1 MTTFVQLHLL
11 TAYPPANLNRDDTGR
26 PKTARFGNVDRLRV
40 SSQALK
46 RSWRTSPAFKAALE
60 GHLGERTQRLG
71 EEIEGHL
78 LKNGVAEAAA
88 RKAAREV
95 ADVFGKIKGE
105 GDKYP
110 TRIEQLVFVSAGE
123 RADALA
129 LAERI
134 AGGESIDL
142 TKTPLLRPVDGAV
155 DIGMFG
161 RMLADDPDFNREA
174 AVQVAHAV
182 TTHRAVVEDDYY
194 TAIDDLKTPAE
205 DAGAGFVGEAGFGA
219 GTFYLYLCIDRD
231 LLTRNLGGDADLA
244 KRGLAALIQAA
255 ATVGPKGK
263 QASFASRA
271 LASYGLVEVSDG
283 APHTLASA
291 FLKPVGGEDVLAGS
305 IAAFEATRNGFR
317 TAYDLPESR
326 RDREPEGWR
335 DTDGPWPV
343 FNVLTG
349 EGSLKRLI
357 AYATR

>member
-26 PKTARFGNVDRLRV
+26 PKTARLGNVDRLRV

-46 RSWRTSPAFKAALE
+46 RAWRTSPAFKAALE

-78 LKNGVAEAAA
+78 LKRGVAEAAA
-88 RKAAREV
+88 RKAARDV
-95 ADVFGKIKGE
+95 ADVFGKVKGE

-110 TRIEQLVFVSAGE
+110 TRIEQLVFVSAEE

-134 AGGESIDL
+134 AAGESIDL
-142 TKTPLLRPVDGAV
+142 SKTPLLRSVDGAV

-231 LLTRNLGGDADLA
+231 LLTRNLGGDAELA
-244 KRGLAALIQAA
+244 RRGLAALIHAA
-255 ATVGPKGK
+255 TTVGPKGK

-271 LASYGLVEVSDG
+271 LASYGLVEVSNG
-283 APHTLASA
+283 APHTLAAA

-317 TAYDLPESR
+317 AAYDLPESR
-326 RDREPEGWR
+326 RDKNPEGWR
-335 DTDGPWPV
+335 GNDAAWPV
-343 FNVLTG
+343 YNTLTG